1 MKVSV
6 ELYAGDDLNNAAV
19 RSRTNLDL
27 PAARPPANF
36 ARVWRDVRNAN
47 WRTLIPTRQ
56 WVKGRQGSELQ
67 EALILFKGSLR
78 VLFYYSD
85 RMFGIRSWDRVP
97 EITRTSRTA
106 DIVVLDH
113 PFFRR
118 PTRSSLRIQSPPWVR
133 LERNLAGDW
142 ESTLKL
148 VPSKQLKRV
157 TRHLRRFG
165 YTAECHSGRE
175 AIRSFRNEM
184 LVPAMKRRFGK
195 AAILASEASFLD
207 ECRNMIR
214 LDLMSGESIVA
225 SNLLSFHGTRLSIAK
240 GALALG
246 YSDLK
251 GRMDALDYFTLL
263 VAQLTGKSVLDFGLC
278 RANLDDGPLRYKA
291 KWGATLV
298 PAGGLKAN
306 TQILVQRDN
315 PSTRSILR
323 RNRFLELDG
332 DGFALKMLADT
343 SECERGLRSVAA
355 RAAAVGVGRLDLF
368 EVDKRTA
375 DELASTYGIEVNAIP
390 FKPG

>member
-1 MKVSV
+1 MNVSV
-6 ELYAGDDLNNAAV
+6 ELYAGDDLINAAA
-19 RSRTNLDL
+19 RSYTNLDPPTPRQ
-27 PAARPPANF
+27 PATIARI
-36 ARVWRDVRNAN
+36 WRDVRNAT
-47 WRTLIPTRQ
+47 WRTLIPSRQ

-67 EALILFKGSLR
+67 EALILFAGSLR
-78 VLFYYSD
+78 VLSYYSD
-85 RMFGIRSWDRVP
+85 RLFGIRSWDRVS
-97 EITRTSRTA
+97 EINRTSRTA

-118 PTRSSLRIQSPPWVR
+118 PPRSSLRIQSPPWVR
-133 LERNLAGDW
+133 LERSLAGDW

-165 YTAECHSGRE
+165 YTAECHSGMD
-175 AIRSFRNEM
+175 AIRSFRNDL
-184 LVPAMKRRFGK
+184 LVPAMERRFGK
-195 AAILASEASFLD
+195 AAILASEDSFLD

-214 LDLMSGESIVA
+214 LDLMSGGSVVA

-240 GALALG
+240 GTSALG

-251 GRMDALDYFTLL
+251 GRMDVLDYFTLL
-263 VAQLTGKSVLDFGLC
+263 IAQLTGKSVLDFGLC

-306 TQILVQRDN
+306 TLISVQRDN

-323 RNRFLELDG
+323 CNRFLELDD
-332 DGFALKMLADT
+332 DGFSLKILADT
-343 SECERGLRSVAA
+343 AECKRGLPSLVA
-355 RAAAVGVGRLDLF
+355 RAAAAGVVRIDLF
-368 EVDKRTA
+368 EADSKTA
-375 DELASTYGIEVNAIP
+375 DELASTYRIKVNAIP